1 MKITESQIRKIVRS
15 QILKEMPSYGS
26 PTTSPSTVASD
37 LLSLIEKADEQGLAV
52 EIGSGIMDYRAAG
65 PNSLEIDFEG
75 PGGDLVTYVV
85 TFTQK

>member
-1 MKITESQIRKIVRS
+1 MKITESQIRKIVRN

-26 PTTSPSTVASD
+26 PTTSPATVASD
-37 LLSLIEKADEQGLAV
+37 LLSLLEKADEEGLDTFAP
-52 EIGSGIMDYRAAG
+52 SIMDYRAAG

-75 PGGDLVTYVV
+75 PGGDIVTYVV